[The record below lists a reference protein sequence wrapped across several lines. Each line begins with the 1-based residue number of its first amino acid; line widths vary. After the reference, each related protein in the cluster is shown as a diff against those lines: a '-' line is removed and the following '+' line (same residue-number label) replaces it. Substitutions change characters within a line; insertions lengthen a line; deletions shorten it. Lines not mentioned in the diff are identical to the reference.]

1 MQEIWGTVTLFY
13 HNYHHKLILIFIIII
28 FLLCKEE
35 QLTEKI
41 QPQKLLLINFRA
53 CV

>member
-1 MQEIWGTVTLFY
+1 MQEIWGTITLFY

-41 QPQKLLLINFRA
+41 QLQKLLLINFRA